1 MASQQAVYRRQ
12 QGTPLTATAHDPLL
26 ADDDDEHLLSTA
38 HPPAPA
44 PAPAPTRTV
53 SIDTTNKTCWI
64 CYTTESEDPSLA
76 FIHPCSCT
84 LLAHPDC
91 LLEWIST
98 QQAMHPATRPTPRC
112 PACGTQIRIHQD
124 RSEVLRWYRQFRRS
138 VDRASLAAGVGSIA
152 ASAWFVSAAYG
163 AWALKTFMGEQ
174 VTEALLLRHQNG
186 LPWRYWLNLPLIPI
200 SLVLSRTPL
209 IDSLLPFLPL
219 TLVLSTH
226 THTHAPFSYDPIGID
241 DLSLRWPPSP
251 TLTVCLLPWLRL
263 LYLRLR
269 YKVFRAVLG
278 RRKQFRGLAGVFEEA
293 AMDEVA
299 SFPAAGDGDGD
310 AEEGEEGVSGGDMV
324 GLVATFEVETEEG
337 GEAGRRHDGVTADR
351 EEEREDGD
359 QERPNPRLRPAQ
371 VQLPPT
377 PPATESIRLRV
388 GLGRLTSLV
397 LGALIFP
404 ALSSLAGSALF
415 WLASR
420 QSSAKPFRVLR
431 HLLGLS
437 TILGGVGSSS
447 SLASSSSSGGL
458 GWIRALIAS
467 GLSTSNPIRSRPAAI
482 AGVDPKWVR
491 NTLGAGLVLLTRDA
505 VELTVGL
512 LDQKRQ
518 RSRRIVERPFRP
530 RSASGAS
537 RSGHS
542 NHPSAAS
549 TGAEFLQGEGH
560 GAEEVAPSPTVMS
573 GGRDAHG
580 REAIVHNFL

>member
-1 MASQQAVYRRQ
+1 M
-12 QGTPLTATAHDPLL
+12 
-26 ADDDDEHLLSTA
+26 
-38 HPPAPA
+38 
-44 PAPAPTRTV
+44 
-53 SIDTTNKTCWI
+53 
-64 CYTTESEDPSLA
+64 
-76 FIHPCSCT
+76 
-84 LLAHPDC
+84 
-91 LLEWIST
+91 
-98 QQAMHPATRPTPRC
+98 
-112 PACGTQIRIHQD
+112 
-124 RSEVLRWYRQFRRS
+124 
-138 VDRASLAAGVGSIA
+138 
-152 ASAWFVSAAYG
+152 
-163 AWALKTFMGEQ
+163 
-174 VTEALLLRHQNG
+174 
-186 LPWRYWLNLPLIPI
+186 IPI

-226 THTHAPFSYDPIGID
+226 THPTHAPFAYDPIGID

-299 SFPAAGDGDGD
+299 SFPAADGDGEED
-310 AEEGEEGVSGGDMV
+310 DEEGEGARGGGEMV
-324 GLVATFEVETEEG
+324 GLVATFEIESEEEG
-337 GEAGRRHDGVTADR
+337 EHGPMGARRHAGDGVAADQ
-351 EEEREDGD
+351 EEEEQGD
-359 QERPNPRLRPAQ
+359 HERPVAAPAQQNNPRLRPPLQAQ
-371 VQLPPT
+371 ARQ
-377 PPATESIRLRV
+377 PPAPAATTESIRLRV

-420 QSSAKPFRVLR
+420 QSSTKPFRMLR

-437 TILGGVGSSS
+437 SVLGGGA
-447 SLASSSSSGGL
+447 ASSRAMSTGGAGL
-458 GWIRALIAS
+458 GWIRALLTS
-467 GLSTSNPIRSRPAAI
+467 GISNTTRNNNNNHLAI
-482 AGVDPKWVR
+482 VDPKWIR

-518 RSRRIVERPFRP
+518 KSRRIVERPFRP
-530 RSASGAS
+530 RRASVQANTPAASASVG
-537 RSGHS
+537 GGTGTG
-542 NHPSAAS
+542 
-549 TGAEFLQGEGH
+549 TGAEILQGEDG
-560 GAEEVAPSPTVMS
+560 EEETVPPSPAVMS

-580 REAIVHNFL
+580 RDAVVHNFL